1 MCVPNLP
8 SPKKPLSASQGV
20 ESGCPGQRLLALDPV
35 LEPVAGPTLALAF
48 RDNPINRAVIRGNRA
63 RRTVVNTY
71 GMEASLSATR
81 RYSFRRVTREEPE
94 GLESDLY
101 DGITGG
107 LLALD
112 PGGYPSAFPSIGS
125 QLRCL
130 WGQGFRVMHRWGQLY
145 RLLDACHPREP
156 HCYLSLL
163 ATHPER
169 RRRGIGRALL
179 SAWLRDVDERA
190 MPSYLETDRKELLA
204 FYQSAGFAVER
215 EIEAFGTPIWCM
227 SRAAQLR

>member
-1 MCVPNLP
+1 MSKLP
-8 SPKKPLSASQGV
+8 SPADPEAPGADLETA
-20 ESGCPGQRLLALDPV
+20 CPGQRLRLLDV
-35 LEPVAGPTLALAF
+35 HLEPVAGPTLALAF
-48 RDNPINRAVIRGNRA
+48 RDNPINRAVIQGNRS

-71 GMEASLSATR
+71 GMAASLAATR
-81 RYSFRRVTREEPE
+81 QFSFRRVTFEDS
-94 GLESDLY
+94 ESARAELFG
-101 DGITGG
+101 GISGG

-112 PGGYPSAFPSIGS
+112 PGGYPASLPSIAS

-130 WGQGFRVMHRWGQLY
+130 WGQGVRVMHRWGQLH

-179 SAWLRDVDERA
+179 NTWLEDVDARA
-190 MPSYLETDRKELLA
+190 MPSYLETDRSELVS
-204 FYQSAGFAVER
+204 FYQSAGFIVVHEL
-215 EIEAFGTPIWCM
+215 EAFGTRIWCM
-227 SRAAQLR
+227 SRAERLRQ